1 MTDVDIVIVNY
12 KSAAHTVNCVEAAS
26 RVARQDDVAIGIFVV
41 DNGGD
46 AIDLQAALKT
56 RDELHFIRNTT
67 NDGFAAACNAGAQ
80 LGAAPYILFLN
91 PDALLHEGAL
101 KGFTAFLS
109 QPENAATGI
118 VGPEIRDSQGDLVPS
133 CSDAPTLIN
142 LILRST
148 GIHVLHS
155 GLGGDPY
162 LPLSRHQN
170 SGPADQVMGAALM
183 IRRPLFQTL
192 SGFDES
198 FFVYYEDVDL
208 CARARA
214 AGSTCYYLKSSTVT
228 HIGRASSSQDSGFSL
243 ALHIRSRVTYA
254 RRHFGIVAS
263 VFLALVCSVVELP
276 ARLAQAL
283 LGRGSMPVSGV
294 VRAYVLLTQNIVN
307 GRGLPVPRA
316 SLKKQC

>member
-1 MTDVDIVIVNY
+1 MTDVDVVIVNY
-12 KSAAHTVNCVEAAS
+12 KSAAHTVNCVKAA
-26 RVARQDDVAIGIFVV
+26 RRAARQDDVTIGIFVV

-46 AIDLQAALKT
+46 AMDLQAALGQSG
-56 RDELHFIRNTT
+56 DLHFISNSN
-67 NDGFAAACNAGAQ
+67 NDGFAVACNAGAR

-101 KGFTAFLS
+101 KGFTDFLS
-109 QPENAATGI
+109 QPENEATGI
-118 VGPEIRDSQGDLVPS
+118 VGPEIRNSQGDLVPS
-133 CSDAPTLIN
+133 CSHVPTFIN

-148 GIHVLHS
+148 GIHALYS

-162 LPLSRHQN
+162 LPLSRHQS
-170 SGPADQVMGAALM
+170 SGSVGQVMGAALM
-183 IRRPLFQTL
+183 IRRPLFQIL

-208 CARARA
+208 CARAKA
-214 AGSTCYYLKSSTVT
+214 AGSMCYYLKSSTVT

-263 VFLALVCSVVELP
+263 VLLALTCGVVELP
-276 ARLAQAL
+276 ARLIQAL
-283 LGRGSMPVSGV
+283 LGLGSMPVSSV
-294 VRAYVLLTQNIVN
+294 VRAYVLLVQNIVN

-316 SLKKQC
+316 SLNKQC